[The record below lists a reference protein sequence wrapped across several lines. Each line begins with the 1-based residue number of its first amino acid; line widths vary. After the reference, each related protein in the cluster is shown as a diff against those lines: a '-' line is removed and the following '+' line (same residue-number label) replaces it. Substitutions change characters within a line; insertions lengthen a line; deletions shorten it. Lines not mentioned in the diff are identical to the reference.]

1 MHVSLATL
9 FASLPSAAGRA
20 GDIMKVV
27 TAPGKYY
34 WVSSDG
40 AAWRAMGLVHIGT
53 WATLPAVGGCP
64 VWSEAVVTNMG
75 NLKFVNNGTNWL
87 PASGSG
93 VIYAPTTAN
102 MSDSTG
108 TTETVMLQYQFP
120 AASLI
125 LDTFIEIEW
134 SMTKSSAQA
143 VTGNIRLGSTGT
155 TADASIAVF
164 SMTASNVS
172 FGRMERYLVETATT
186 VRRQGGGNTGDE
198 DTYDGG
204 SNNQAGT
211 VTIPNISGALYLSAT
226 AAWQATAAGGD
237 NTKYR
242 QFVVRYTH
250 RL

>member
-20 GDIMKVV
+20 GDIMKVT

-40 AAWRAMGLVHIGT
+40 AAWRAMGLVHVGT
-53 WATLPAVGGCP
+53 WATLPTVGDCP
-64 VWSEAVVTNMG
+64 VWSEAVVTDMG
-75 NLKFVNNGTNWL
+75 NIKFVNNGTTWL
-87 PASGSG
+87 PANGSG
-93 VIYAPTTAN
+93 VIYAPTTAI

-120 AASLI
+120 AASLA
-125 LDTFIEIEW
+125 LDTFIEIDW
-134 SMTKSSAQA
+134 SLTKSSAQGI
-143 VTGNIRLGSTGT
+143 TGNLRLGSTGT
-155 TADASIAVF
+155 IADASIAAF
-164 SMTASNVS
+164 TMNTTHTS
-172 FGRMERYLVETATT
+172 FGRMERYLVESATT
-186 VRRQGGGNTGDE
+186 IRRQGGGNAGD
-198 DTYDGG
+198 DDNYDGG

-226 AAWQATAAGGD
+226 AAWTLAATGGD